1 MDIVLQIIN
10 YTAAVGLLVFGGVIV
25 YRGISVIVTK
35 YDWKA
40 KDQADANSAN
50 IRAASSGEEA
60 RSLGVQGMLASLNK
74 IVEQVAAEPT
84 RNEGDADTGSGE
96 ADAGAQASEADD
108 KTSLLEGVATIIEKL
123 PSLLNADFG
132 PMVWV
137 SFVGLLIMSGGFYLL
152 VSVLNAG

>member
-10 YTAAVGLLVFGGVIV
+10 YMAAVGLLAFGGVIV

-40 KDQADANSAN
+40 KDQAPANSAN
-50 IRAASSGEEA
+50 IRAASSAEEA

-74 IVEQVAAEPT
+74 IVEQVAAEPA
-84 RNEGDADTGSGE
+84 REDVEPNPDSDESE
-96 ADAGAQASEADD
+96 AGAQASAAED
-108 KTSLLEGVATIIEKL
+108 KTSLLDGVATIIEKL